1 VAYLVINNIGT
12 LLSMD
17 GEPLSDAAV
26 VVSEGT
32 VEWVGAASRI
42 PAIPDGSDVID
53 ARGCLVTPGL
63 VECHTHLIFAGN
75 RAGEYEARATG
86 VSYRD
91 IAGKGGGIARTV
103 AAVRDSTAD
112 DLVALA
118 VPRAIE
124 MLCGG
129 VTTVEIKS
137 GYGLTLIDEIKIL
150 RAAAALP
157 AQVPVRVV
165 PTFLGAHAF
174 PAGVN
179 REAHVDAIVS
189 EWIPEVARLG
199 LARFCDVFCENIAF
213 SVPESRRIL
222 AAASGHGFGLKVHAE
237 QLSSSGA
244 AMLAAEL
251 GAVSADHLDFATDVD
266 IAALAAAG
274 TVGVLLPGCPV
285 SMCRPEWIDARRF
298 LHGGMKLALSTDFNP
313 GSSVTTNLV
322 LMGTFAM
329 SFMHMSAMD
338 VWRGITVN
346 AAAALGLPSGYGT
359 IAAGAPA
366 DLVLWNCGDYR
377 EPFYNYGA
385 NHVSMVIAGGVPVVR
400 RSPAGEFVLPAR

>member
-1 VAYLVINNIGT
+1 
-12 LLSMD
+12 MD
-17 GEPLSDAAV
+17 GQALSDAAV
-26 VVSEGT
+26 IVGEGV
-32 VEWVGAASRI
+32 VEWAGAASRI
-42 PAIPDGSDVID
+42 PAIPEGSDVID
-53 ARGCLVTPGL
+53 ARGRLVTPGL
-63 VECHTHLIFAGN
+63 VECHTHLVFAGD

-91 IAGKGGGIARTV
+91 IAGKGGGIAQTV
-103 AAVRDSTAD
+103 AAVRGCTED

-118 VPRAIE
+118 VPRAVE
-124 MLCGG
+124 MLRGG
-129 VTTVEIKS
+129 VTTIEIKS
-137 GYGLTLIDEIKIL
+137 GYGLTLVDEIKIL

-157 AQVPVRVV
+157 AHVPVRVV

-174 PAGVN
+174 PAGVD
-179 REAHVDAIVS
+179 RDAHVDVIVN

-199 LARFCDVFCENIAF
+199 LARFCDVFCEGIAF
-213 SVPESRRIL
+213 SVSESRRIL
-222 AAASGHGFGLKVHAE
+222 SAAAGHGFGLKVHAE

-251 GAVSADHLDFATDVD
+251 GAVSADHLDFATVAD
-266 IAALAAAG
+266 IAAMAAAG

-298 LHGGMKLALSTDFNP
+298 MEGGMKLALSTDFNP

-329 SFMHMSAMD
+329 SFGHMSAMD

-359 IAAGAPA
+359 ISVGAPA
-366 DLVLWNCGDYR
+366 DMVLWNCADYR

-385 NHVSMVIAGGVPVVR
+385 NHVSTVIAGGVPVVR
-400 RSPAGEFVLPAR
+400 RSPAGEFALPVR